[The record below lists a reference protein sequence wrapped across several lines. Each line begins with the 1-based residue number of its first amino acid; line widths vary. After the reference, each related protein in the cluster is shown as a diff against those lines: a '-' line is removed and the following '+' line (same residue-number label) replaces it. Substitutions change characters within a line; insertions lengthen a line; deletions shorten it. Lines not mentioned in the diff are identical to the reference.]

1 MTAER
6 ERADEALRL
15 DVLHRREAEQRL
27 VASERATRRLAD
39 EQAALR
45 RIATLVA
52 AEAAPSAVFEQVTT
66 EVGQLLSVPSAR
78 VVRYEDATTR
88 RRSSADGPRTRTSR
102 DCPSARRCR
111 STATP

>member
-6 ERADEALRL
+6 ERADEALRQ

-39 EQAALR
+39 EQTALR

-78 VVRYEDATTR
+78 VVRYEDAGHRHDR
-88 RRSSADGPRTRTSR
+88 RRVGARTPTSR
-102 DCPSARRCR
+102 GCPSARRCR